1 MRRRRLFTS
10 ALQLCISGA
19 FMIFAFASEF
29 VRLCFVFV
37 ELTYSLS
44 LEERLMTLLHRMNKL
59 KKSTILSALC

>member
-1 MRRRRLFTS
+1 
-10 ALQLCISGA
+10 
-19 FMIFAFASEF
+19 MIFAFASEF